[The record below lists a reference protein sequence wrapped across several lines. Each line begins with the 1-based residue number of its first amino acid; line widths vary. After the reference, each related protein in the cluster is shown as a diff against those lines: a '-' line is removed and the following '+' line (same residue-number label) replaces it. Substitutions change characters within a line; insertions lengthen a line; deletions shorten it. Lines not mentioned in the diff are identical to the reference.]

1 MSNQLKFIVAAFRL
15 LINKNLFIRL
25 LLRTKLSFKEAYN
38 LKVLPITIKKL
49 EAQLLQSERLLS
61 KKDLYKEDKEIF
73 DKTINEISNIKE
85 ELSLA
90 EDEWLKL
97 QILYEEINFE

>member
-1 MSNQLKFIVAAFRL
+1 M
-15 LINKNLFIRL
+15 
-25 LLRTKLSFKEAYN
+25 
-38 LKVLPITIKKL
+38 
-49 EAQLLQSERLLS
+49 S
-61 KKDLYKEDKEIF
+61 KKDLYKEHKEIF
-73 DKTINEISNIKE
+73 DKTIGEISNIKE

>member
-1 MSNQLKFIVAAFRL
+1 LKA
-15 LINKNLFIRL
+15 
-25 LLRTKLSFKEAYN
+25 
-38 LKVLPITIKKL
+38 LPVTIKKL
-49 EAQLLQSERLLS
+49 EAQLLKSESLLS
-61 KKDLYKEDKEIF
+61 KKDLYKEHREIF
-73 DKTINEISNIKE
+73 DKTISEISNIKE

>member
-1 MSNQLKFIVAAFRL
+1 MPV
-15 LINKNLFIRL
+15 
-25 LLRTKLSFKEAYN
+25 
-38 LKVLPITIKKL
+38 TIKKL
-49 EAQLLQSERLLS
+49 EAQLLKSESLLS

-73 DKTINEISNIKE
+73 DKTIIEISNIKE

>member
-1 MSNQLKFIVAAFRL
+1 M
-15 LINKNLFIRL
+15 
-25 LLRTKLSFKEAYN
+25 
-38 LKVLPITIKKL
+38 PITIKKL
-49 EAQLLQSERLLS
+49 EAQLLKSESLLS

-73 DKTINEISNIKE
+73 DKTISEISNIKE